1 VQNGHVGG
9 GTSMSIP
16 QPKLKLSSEPDG
28 YGFFYGQLEDDKRFH
43 NINVMPPAS
52 QWRGDFHLEGYEPHA
67 TDWVLHVD
75 GEEVARVRRRED
87 VETELSKVL
96 LEG

>member
-9 GTSMSIP
+9 GASMSIP

-52 QWRGDFHLEGYEPHA
+52 Q
-67 TDWVLHVD
+67 
-75 GEEVARVRRRED
+75 
-87 VETELSKVL
+87 
-96 LEG
+96 